1 MTIRQETDAD
11 RCTICG
17 NFADDH
23 PYRHAFTTVQNDL
36 REQTEQVKRPTPPT
50 VISTDIA
57 LRLALIEK
65 GVLTTDD
72 ILAAEQKLGL
82 RAGVAESGQPPE
94 AAQGNERHG

>member
-36 REQTEQVKRPTPPT
+36 RERTEEVKRPTPPS
-50 VISTDIA
+50 VVSVDVA

-72 ILAAEQKLGL
+72 LLAAEQKLGL
-82 RAGVAESGQPPE
+82 RPGMVKPGQPAE
-94 AAQGNERHG
+94 AAEGSSSDG

>member
-1 MTIRQETDAD
+1 MAIRQESDAD

-17 NFADDH
+17 NFEDDH
-23 PYRHAFTTVQNDL
+23 PYRHAFTLVTGDL
-36 REQTEQVKRPTPPT
+36 REKPAEPKRREPPT
-50 VISTDIA
+50 VVSTDIA

-82 RAGVAESGQPPE
+82 RPGVAQSGQSPE
-94 AAQGNERHG
+94 EAQGGGDHG